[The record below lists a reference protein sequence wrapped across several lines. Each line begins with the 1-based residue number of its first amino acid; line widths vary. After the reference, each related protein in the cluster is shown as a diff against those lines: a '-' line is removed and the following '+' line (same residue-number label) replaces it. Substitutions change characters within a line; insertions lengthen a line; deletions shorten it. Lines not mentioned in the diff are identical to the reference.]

1 MTCPD
6 CKSTNVTVQVVSEPK
21 ENSGILYSLLSMIVV
36 AIASL
41 ILSIF
46 SPILALTP
54 VAFLL
59 GLLVFRVPENV
70 RKTYAV
76 CQECGFF
83 VELKTDSND

>member
-6 CKSTNVTVQVVSEPK
+6 CKSSKVTVQVISEPK

-36 AIASL
+36 AIVSL
-41 ILSIF
+41 ILSVI
-46 SPILALTP
+46 SPILALAP

-70 RKTYAV
+70 KKTHAV
-76 CQECGFF
+76 CQDCGF
-83 VELKTDSND
+83 LLN